1 MMPNL
6 KSFLRRLQT
15 LWRSEQLHRE
25 IAEEMRFHVDQRT
38 ADNIH
43 RGMPAAEARKE
54 AEQRFGGMARIQEQA
69 YELRS
74 VGWVESFVQD
84 VVYGSRLLRRTPG
97 FTFAAVLTLA
107 LGIGSSTAMFSILYS
122 VLLRPLPF
130 PQPEKLIS
138 LAEKH
143 VSGASRGPVSA
154 ANFYDWR
161 DQSGAFS
168 GLAAYASWSLNMTGT
183 DIPERLKGALVSPE
197 LFDVLGVLPVRGRS
211 FMPDED
217 QTGKSD
223 VAVVSSKLWDR
234 VFGPNAQL
242 HGQSVL
248 LNGNRTS
255 IIGIMP
261 SDFAFPS
268 REIEIWVPL
277 SLSAKNRENR
287 EGKWLNVIGRI
298 NPGATVAQLRDS
310 MNVIARRL
318 QQSYPSTNAGWSVD
332 VVPLHENQTGGLR
345 SRIQTLFAAVT
356 LLLLIACSNVA
367 GLWLTRGIRR
377 SREFAIRAAIG
388 AGRSRIVRQ
397 LLTESLLLGLAAGTC
412 GLAFG
417 YWVIQIVRGT
427 ILNTLP
433 ATTDIVMNG
442 RVLAFGLM
450 LSLATVVVFGMV
462 PALRVSQVN
471 LQHCLKSGGQTVPGS
486 RLTGRRLLV
495 VFQVALSFVLLAGAG
510 LLTKSLVRLVSVN
523 PGFDTHQML
532 TMEMNLPRARYRT
545 SAEHSVFLQHV
556 LERVRQ
562 LPGVE
567 RASAVS
573 DLPLRGNSMT
583 FKVLEQVAQRTTA
596 GLLPDAGVRWVSD
609 DYFTTMRI
617 PLLSGRLF
625 DKHDA
630 ADAPLAA
637 IVNRTMA
644 KYLGARAVDGTAKVR
659 LEEDPRWF
667 SIVGVVDD
675 IKQIGLDTGEV
686 PAIYFP
692 HAQKSEDWLT
702 WMTLVVRTSVKP
714 EDEVNAIRA
723 QIWAVDKDQAVSN
736 VATLDQY
743 LSESVAIP
751 KLSSQ
756 VVAGFSLA
764 ALTISLVGLYGV
776 VAYSVSHRKQEI
788 GLRIALGASHA
799 SVLRMVLADGA
810 GLAMS
815 GIVLGLLGAL
825 MATRLIKSLLFAVDA
840 ADIATFFTVSL
851 LLAVVAFLAILA
863 PARNASRVDPMV
875 TLRYE

>member
-1 MMPNL
+1 MANL
-6 KSFLRRLQT
+6 RSFLRRLQT
-15 LWRSEQLHRE
+15 LWRSEQLHKE
-25 IAEEMRFHVDQRT
+25 IAEEMRFHIDQRT

-43 RGMPAAEARKE
+43 RGMPSAEARKE
-54 AEQRFGGMARIQEQA
+54 AEQRFGGVTRIQEQA

-74 VGWVESFVQD
+74 VGWIESFVQD
-84 VVYGSRLLRRTPG
+84 VVYGSRLLHRTPG
-97 FTFAAVLTLA
+97 FTLAVVLTLA
-107 LGIGSSTAMFSILYS
+107 LGIGTSTAMFSILYS
-122 VLLRPLPF
+122 VLLRPLPY
-130 PQPEKLIS
+130 PQPEKLVS

-143 VSGASRGPVSA
+143 VSAASRGPVSA

-168 GLAAYASWSLNMTGT
+168 SVAAYAGWSLNMTGT
-183 DIPERLKGALVSPE
+183 DTPERLKGALVSPE
-197 LFDVLGVLPVRGRS
+197 LFDVLGVLPMRGRT
-211 FMPDED
+211 FIPDED
-217 QTGKSD
+217 QSGKSD

-234 VFGPNAQL
+234 VFGPKAQL
-242 HGQSVL
+242 DGQSVV
-248 LNGNRTS
+248 LNGSRTS

-261 SDFAFPS
+261 ADFAFPS

-298 NPGATVAQLRDS
+298 KPAANVAQLRDS
-310 MNVIARRL
+310 MNVIAQRL

-345 SRIQTLFAAVT
+345 SRMLTLFAAVT

-397 LLTESLLLGLAAGTC
+397 LLTESLLLSLAAGTC
-412 GLAFG
+412 GLALG
-417 YWVIQIVRGT
+417 YWVIQIVRST

-433 ATTDIVMNG
+433 ATTDIVMNS
-442 RVLAFGLM
+442 RVLAFGLV
-450 LSLATVVVFGMV
+450 LSLATVVVFGLV

-471 LQHCLKSGGQTVPGS
+471 LQHSLRSGGQTVPGS

-510 LLTKSLVRLVSVN
+510 LLTKSFVRLVSVN
-523 PGFDTHQML
+523 PGFYTHQML

-545 SAEHSVFLQHV
+545 SAQHSAFLQHV

-562 LPGVE
+562 IPGVQS
-567 RASAVS
+567 ASAVS

-583 FKVLEQVAQRTTA
+583 FKVLEQVAQRTTGEA
-596 GLLPDAGVRWVSD
+596 LPDAGVRWVSD
-609 DYFTTMRI
+609 DYFATMRI
-617 PLLSGRLF
+617 PPLSGRLL

-644 KYLGARAVDGTAKVR
+644 KYLGPRAADGTVKVR

-723 QIWAVDKDQAVSN
+723 QIWAVDKDQPVSN

-751 KLSSQ
+751 RLSSE

-776 VAYSVSHRKQEI
+776 VAYSVSQRKQEI
-788 GLRIALGASHA
+788 GLRIALGASHG

-810 GLAMS
+810 GLAMG

-825 MATRLIKSLLFAVDA
+825 MATRLIKSLLFAVDPV
-840 ADIATFFTVSL
+840 DIATFIAVSV
-851 LLAVVAFLAILA
+851 LLAVVAFLASLA

-875 TLRYE
+875 ALRYE